1 MKQIL
6 LSCIG
11 TTDPVRGE
19 HDGPMLHIL
28 RYYRPE
34 SAWLIFTPEMRELA
48 MKDGRFERTLEWIS
62 AHWNG
67 YRPDFRYEELSVRNA
82 HDIDALDIPIHE
94 VMTRLARENHD
105 AEILVNVTSGTPQ
118 MQMILSQL
126 VTDIRYRAKGIQVIN
141 FEKGAGRSQRANHSE
156 YDIELELECNEDELP
171 EAENRCVEPEMYAI
185 RRQFLRRQI
194 VTLLDDRNFEA
205 LEKLKESLPEN
216 VRALTM
222 HLAARSRLREKPAKQ
237 LADEVKGLPFKLYAY
252 KTGSRREYSDA
263 SEYYLMMKNLVKTG
277 NYTQFLLHLEPLTL
291 TLQLAQLDRLLNK
304 TGGEIDKFISRERRR
319 LFYPDRLKDVRPD
332 LYRHYEKIMNERR
345 WEIKQNEASTML
357 CDDLISFFPDVP
369 PRSRS
374 LFAHYAGLK
383 DLRNRLAHT
392 LVTVTEEE
400 IKDACGITSDKL
412 LKEIED
418 VIRICYPACDPV
430 IFGVYDE
437 CIEYI
442 KSVI

>member
-1 MKQIL
+1 
-6 LSCIG
+6 
-11 TTDPVRGE
+11 
-19 HDGPMLHIL
+19 
-28 RYYRPE
+28 
-34 SAWLIFTPEMRELA
+34 
-48 MKDGRFERTLEWIS
+48 
-62 AHWNG
+62 
-67 YRPDFRYEELSVRNA
+67 
-82 HDIDALDIPIHE
+82 
-94 VMTRLARENHD
+94 
-105 AEILVNVTSGTPQ
+105 
-118 MQMILSQL
+118 
-126 VTDIRYRAKGIQVIN
+126 
-141 FEKGAGRSQRANHSE
+141 
-156 YDIELELECNEDELP
+156 
-171 EAENRCVEPEMYAI
+171 
-185 RRQFLRRQI
+185 
-194 VTLLDDRNFEA
+194 
-205 LEKLKESLPEN
+205 
-216 VRALTM
+216 
-222 HLAARSRLREKPAKQ
+222 
-237 LADEVKGLPFKLYAY
+237 
-252 KTGSRREYSDA
+252 
-263 SEYYLMMKNLVKTG
+263 MMKNLVKTG